1 MAAQLSCSDLQI
13 LGACVGSTGAS
24 CSARALALQQY
35 VFLGHVLAVSTE
47 SLIAQIMMD
56 LFFFFFFPNMGRSH
70 TGTEPVGLVTA
81 LMSTTLFRKRGRLR
95 VRQNPPPQ
103 KKKMPITLGTT
114 PSLWAIKM
122 RSFLHFFSLFQTEGF
137 QINCHRFVT
146 SSWNWVDWAWTCG
159 YYGCAQLG
167 CCGLPAPDML
177 GSMVVVE
184 VVGLCRYPRAIFPTR
199 DRTSRI
205 EVVYV

>member
-56 LFFFFFFPNMGRSH
+56 LFFFFFFSNMGRSH

-95 VRQNPPPQ
+95 VRQNPPPPE
-103 KKKMPITLGTT
+103 KKN
-114 PSLWAIKM
+114 A
-122 RSFLHFFSLFQTEGF
+122 
-137 QINCHRFVT
+137 
-146 SSWNWVDWAWTCG
+146 
-159 YYGCAQLG
+159 YYSGDN
-167 CCGLPAPDML
+167 P
-177 GSMVVVE
+177 VVV
-184 VVGLCRYPRAIFPTR
+184 G
-199 DRTSRI
+199 D
-205 EVVYV
+205 